1 MTLQEWVAAVQ
12 AELGIDL
19 DLDLDQ
25 VLDLARDAAHE
36 IARPAA
42 PLTTFLI
49 GYAAARRDGSPD
61 DVTTATDA
69 VRRLIDANASTTG

>member
-1 MTLQEWVAAVQ
+1 MTLHEWVAAVQ
-12 AELGIDL
+12 AELGTDL
-19 DLDLDQ
+19 EVDLDQ

-49 GYAAARRDGSPD
+49 GYAAGRREGSAD
-61 DVTTATDA
+61 DVTSATDA
-69 VRRLIDANASTTG
+69 VRQLIDANASTAG

>member
-1 MTLQEWVAAVQ
+1 MTLHEWVAAVQ
-12 AELGIDL
+12 AELGTDL
-19 DLDLDQ
+19 ELDLDQ
-25 VLDLARDAAHE
+25 VLNLARDAAHE

-49 GYAAARRDGSPD
+49 GYAAGRRDGSAE

-69 VRRLIDANASTTG
+69 VRRLIDANASTPG